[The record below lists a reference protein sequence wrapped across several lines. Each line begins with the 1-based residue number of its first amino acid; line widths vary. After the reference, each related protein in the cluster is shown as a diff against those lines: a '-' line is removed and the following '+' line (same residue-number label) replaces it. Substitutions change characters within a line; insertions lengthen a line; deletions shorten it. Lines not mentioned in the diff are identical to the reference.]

1 MKDQMRSA
9 TVQEA
14 EMIEISIPNIMGYER
29 MAMDCSASF
38 AKLLGFIHERIE
50 DLKTAV
56 AEACINAIEHGNERR
71 DDSRVIIRMNIE
83 DDSLVVA
90 VIDQGIGVTKVVE
103 EPSIEKMIEMQQPGR
118 GFGIFMIKQLADD
131 VEFINMGERG
141 HSVRM
146 VFKKS
151 Q

>member
-1 MKDQMRSA
+1 M
-9 TVQEA
+9 T
-14 EMIEISIPNIMGYER
+14 EMLEREVIEISIPNKMGYER
-29 MAMDCSASF
+29 MAMACSASF

-56 AEACINAIEHGNERR
+56 AEACINAIEHGNKRR
-71 DDSRVIIRMNIE
+71 DDSKVIIRMNTE
-83 DDSLVVA
+83 DDSLVVS
-90 VIDQGIGVTKVVE
+90 VVDQGIGVTKVVE
-103 EPSIEKMIEMQQPGR
+103 EPSIEKMIETQKPGR

-131 VEFINMGERG
+131 VEFINMGDRG
-141 HSVRM
+141 HVVRM